1 MHRLTLLAF
10 LFALATYSDSEY
22 PSGLV
27 WLKNPPITCG
37 GVLIQSDVVLAE
49 ASCVGAYTEIV
60 WPYKSGIKKTEYTT
74 YPDAKIAILFLDRKL
89 PNPTPLSSQN
99 ENETVWISNDE
110 ISQRDWVESADNDY
124 FGLHFGL
131 DSYLLGS
138 PVFTDPLA
146 GLYSALG
153 MMIGKSKVLKFSP
166 YFQDIQAKLKLAC
179 DLKEREPEQPFIAI
193 PATVS
198 ESHIKIPAQVVSEE
212 SAPVLVSTPVEA
224 PTEAVP
230 AAKIEP
236 GLPPTS
242 LGCSCSQVRR

>member
-89 PNPTPLSSQN
+89 PSPVVLSSQK

-110 ISQRDWVESADNDY
+110 ISQRDWIEDINPVY
-124 FGLHFGL
+124 FKLHFGL

-138 PVFTDPLA
+138 PVFTDPLG
-146 GLYSALG
+146 GLHRALG
-153 MMIGKSKVLKFSP
+153 MMIGRDTVLKLSP
-166 YFQDIQAKLKLAC
+166 YFEDIQAKLDSAC
-179 DLKEREPEQPFIAI
+179 EGTEPEQPFIAI

-212 SAPVLVSTPVEA
+212 SAPVLVSTPFEA